1 MMDDLQI
8 TGGTEAYTKYELP
21 LAVANAARPLSMLH
35 FPEAPE
41 AKALV
46 EAVTAQ
52 VAAQEKRK
60 RPRGVGE
67 MAKLREAV
75 GAVLGGV
82 LAVAWKDEDLVY
94 RSMNKNSFAGEV
106 IAYRQAEAAL
116 RGLTAQ
122 GLIRRYSGI
131 RYDWAALF
139 DGPALWEGIAAR
151 FGATEALK
159 NLAASYGID
168 QSNIGT
174 VFGIRWPAKPPK
186 VQEGVVLRP
195 LADKRPGEKQKR
207 RKDSLPLDRD
217 DPETIRLT
225 AEVEAANAVLA
236 AHRFEGCTP
245 PALYRVFNK
254 DFSLGGSQD
263 FSLGGRWI
271 TAGAMPIQGMSADA
285 RLKIRINDR
294 PVAEVDVK
302 ASHLSILAAFA
313 GVKKLEFDDPY
324 TFSDAPWSRLPN
336 ARKVVKSVAVA
347 ALGAGKLPTRW
358 PNGMKDKLRVPDSV
372 RLGDITEALAA
383 RFPFLQRPAEVLG
396 VAPKVV
402 GHRLQAL
409 EANAITAALGHAWS
423 RDIPAVP
430 VHDSIIVPQ
439 TAARVVEADLQMAY
453 RVRCNG
459 AVIRTE
465 TERAEA

>member
-1 MMDDLQI
+1 MMDDLQT
-8 TGGTEAYTKYELP
+8 TGGTEAYTKYELT

-41 AKALV
+41 AKSLV

-60 RPRGVGE
+60 RPRGAGE

-94 RSMNKNSFAGEV
+94 RSKNKNGFVGEAV
-106 IAYRQAEAAL
+106 AYRQAEAAL
-116 RGLTAQ
+116 RGLTAL
-122 GLIRRYSGI
+122 GLIRCYKGI
-131 RYDWAALF
+131 RYDWAAGF
-139 DGPALWEGIAAR
+139 DGPGRWEGIAAR

-159 NLAASYGID
+159 TLATSHGID
-168 QSNIGT
+168 QGNIGT

-186 VQEGVVLRP
+186 VQDGVILRS
-195 LADKRPGEKQKR
+195 LASKRPGEQPK
-207 RKDSLPLDRD
+207 RD
-217 DPETIRLT
+217 DDTIPIDMEDAQTRRLVEQVET
-225 AEVEAANAVLA
+225 ANAVLA
-236 AHRFEGCTP
+236 KHRFEGCTP
-245 PALYRVFNK
+245 PALYRAFR
-254 DFSLGGSQD
+254 GD

-313 GVKKLEFDDPY
+313 GVKELEFDDPY
-324 TFSDAPWSRLPN
+324 AFPDAPWSRLPN
-336 ARKVVKSVAVA
+336 ARKVVKSVVVA
-347 ALGAGKLPTRW
+347 ALGAGKLPRRW
-358 PNGMKDKLRVPDSV
+358 PNGMKDRLGVSDRV
-372 RLGDITEALAA
+372 RLEDITAALAA
-383 RFPFLQRPAEVLG
+383 RFPFLQRTAEVLG
-396 VAPKVV
+396 VATEEVAL
-402 GHRLQAL
+402 RLQAL
-409 EANAITAALGHAWS
+409 EADAITAALGHAWS
-423 RDIPAVP
+423 LNIPAVP

-439 TAARVVEADLQMAY
+439 AAARMVEADLQMAY

-459 AVIRTE
+459 AVIRTV
-465 TERAEA
+465 TDVEA